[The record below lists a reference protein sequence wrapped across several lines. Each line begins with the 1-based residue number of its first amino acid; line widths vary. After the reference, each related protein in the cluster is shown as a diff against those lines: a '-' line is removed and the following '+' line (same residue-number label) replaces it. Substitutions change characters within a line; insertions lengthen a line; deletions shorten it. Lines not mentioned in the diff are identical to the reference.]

1 MMLILHGPQ
10 QGGHGTMQP
19 ENKCLDMNLDF
30 TVVVWLCLV
39 TSWALIVD
47 LPETDT
53 HSWSQAQNHTQL
65 SFETAKKKN

>member
-10 QGGHGTMQP
+10 QGVHGTMQP

-39 TSWALIVD
+39 TS
-47 LPETDT
+47 
-53 HSWSQAQNHTQL
+53 
-65 SFETAKKKN
+65 

>member
-39 TSWALIVD
+39 TS
-47 LPETDT
+47 
-53 HSWSQAQNHTQL
+53 
-65 SFETAKKKN
+65 